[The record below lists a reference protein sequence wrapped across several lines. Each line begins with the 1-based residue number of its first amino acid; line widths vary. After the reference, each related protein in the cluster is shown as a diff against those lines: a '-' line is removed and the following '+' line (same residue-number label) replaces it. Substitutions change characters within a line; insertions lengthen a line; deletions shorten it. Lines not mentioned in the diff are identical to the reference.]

1 MTQKKKITLQM
12 IADELQLSLH
22 TVSKAL
28 RGLPGMSEE
37 TRHEVAVA
45 ARRLGYR
52 TKAQLHSLNVDHIP
66 LYPLNKRRFK
76 LIVTSDASASRLN
89 QLLLQGVQEKLAEH
103 GHTGEMVMLPPALN
117 SQAAV
122 ELWAEQ
128 HDLAFADGLFLL
140 PMILPQVEQMLL
152 HLPLPRILFN
162 FPPADDPE
170 VDCVIW
176 DIEGA
181 VRQSVRHLL
190 DNGHRRI
197 VYIGNTSRFR
207 GFGLRW
213 EAFSDTMR
221 EAGLP
226 VSPEQHIT
234 AGFSGKGSWVRNV
247 QKHLADS
254 DATAIL
260 NGVHQHAAWIY
271 HVCSSIGKSIPR
283 DLSLVSIQHEE
294 DAFVPQ
300 LSRPVLPIYETGMR
314 GAERML
320 WRLANPSQPYEHIY
334 LQGTFVNG
342 NTVRQIR
349 ADRSARSQ
357 KDRAK

>member
-1 MTQKKKITLQM
+1 MNRKKITLQM

-37 TRHEVAVA
+37 TRHAVAVA

-52 TKAQLHSLNVDHIP
+52 TKAQQHSLHVDHIP
-66 LYPLNKRRFK
+66 LYPSSKRRFK
-76 LIVTSDASASRLN
+76 LIVSSSASASRIN
-89 QLLLQGVQEKLAEH
+89 QLLLQGVQEKLTEY
-103 GHTGEMVMLPPALN
+103 GHIGEMVMLPPDLN
-117 SQAAV
+117 SRRAV

-140 PMILPQVEQMLL
+140 PMIKPQVEQMLL
-152 HLPLPRILFN
+152 RLPLPRILFN
-162 FPPADDPE
+162 FPPSDASE

-176 DIEGA
+176 DIEAA
-181 VRQSVRHLL
+181 VRKSVRHLL

-197 VYIGNTSRFR
+197 VYIGNTSGYR
-207 GFGLRW
+207 GFRLRW
-213 EAFSDTMR
+213 KAFSDTMK

-234 AGFSGKGSWVRNV
+234 TGFSGKGSWLRNVRN
-247 QKHLADS
+247 HLAAS

-260 NGVHQHAAWIY
+260 NGVHQHTAWIY
-271 HVCSSIGKSIPR
+271 HVCGLIGKSIPR

-294 DAFVPQ
+294 DDFVSQ
-300 LSRPVLPIYETGMR
+300 LSRPVLPICETGMR

-320 WRLANPSQPYEHIY
+320 WRLANPSHAYEHIFV
-334 LQGTFVNG
+334 QGAFVSG
-342 NTVRQIR
+342 NTVRHIR